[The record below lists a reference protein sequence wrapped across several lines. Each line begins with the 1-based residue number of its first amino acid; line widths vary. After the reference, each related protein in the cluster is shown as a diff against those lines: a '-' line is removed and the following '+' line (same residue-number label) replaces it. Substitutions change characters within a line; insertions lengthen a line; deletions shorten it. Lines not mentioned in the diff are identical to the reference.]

1 MDIVT
6 VDNVSKAFRRAG
18 GPKLIRDHIRD
29 LFRSKTDDDAFYAL
43 KHISFKIAPQESV
56 AIIGANGAGKST
68 LLGLIVGLAKPDEGS
83 VEVNGRIAALLELG
97 SGFHPD
103 LTGTENIFLNAAL
116 LGFNEKQ
123 TREQI
128 GSIVEF
134 AELHESINQSL
145 RTYSSGMIMRLAFS
159 VAVHVDPAILI
170 VDEVLAV
177 GDLAF
182 QDKCHRKIQ
191 TLRQEGRTLIC
202 VSHSPS
208 VMQTCDRVIWLHHG
222 ELVMDGP
229 SSEVVPAY
237 VNYMAAPETGL
248 PSPTVKAV
256 PKVRVLRPA
265 AKVRGQ
271 RA

>member
-6 VDNVSKAFRRAG
+6 VNNVSKAFRRSG
-18 GPKLIRDHIRD
+18 GPKLIREYIRD
-29 LFRSKTDDDAFYAL
+29 LFRSKTDSGAFYAL

-68 LLGLIVGLAKPDEGS
+68 LLGLIVGLAEPDEGS

-97 SGFHPD
+97 SGFHPE
-103 LTGTENIFLNAAL
+103 LTGTENVFLNAAL
-116 LGFNEKQ
+116 LGFNERQ
-123 TREQI
+123 TRELL

-134 AELHESINQSL
+134 AELRESIDQPL
-145 RTYSSGMIMRLAFS
+145 RTYSTGMIVRLAFS

-182 QDKCHRKIQ
+182 QEKCHRKIQ
-191 TLRQEGRTLIC
+191 ALRQEGRTLIC
-202 VSHSPS
+202 VSHAPA
-208 VMQTCDRVIWLHHG
+208 VMLTCDRCIWLHRG

-237 VNYMAAPETGL
+237 ENYMAAPETGL
-248 PSPTVKAV
+248 PSPMETPVL
-256 PKVRVLRPA
+256 KVRMRA
-265 AKVRGQ
+265 GARARG
-271 RA
+271 RRD